1 MKTVKTPKG
10 TELPL
15 LNLKGKDYLQV
26 AHRLVWFREERPD
39 WALETE
45 MVQLTDTHSIVKALV
60 RDPSGRVIAT
70 AHKREDKTHFADYM
84 EKAETAAIGR
94 ALALVGYGTQFAEE
108 LDEEDRIVDSP
119 LPVKATPKKQAVAP
133 VANTVPALQLAK
145 TANPETQQIIAET
158 IDKALTKTGT
168 GTMGAPFDLILK
180 SGPHAGKQIQQLNAE
195 QASSYFAEINE
206 QLKAIDRSPAT
217 LRGPGRDVYY
227 ALQDYIQKV
236 GG

>member
-1 MKTVKTPKG
+1 MKSVRTPKG

-15 LNLKGKDYLQV
+15 INLKGKDYLQV
-26 AHRLVWFREERPD
+26 AHRLVWFREDRSE
-39 WALETE
+39 WSLETE
-45 MVQLTDTHSIVKALV
+45 MVQLTETHAIVKATV
-60 RDPSGRVIAT
+60 KDPSGRVIAT

-108 LDEEDRIVDSP
+108 LDEEGRIVDSP
-119 LPVKATPKKQAVAP
+119 IQPKAAPTKQASAP
-133 VANTVPALQLAK
+133 IAALQMVK
-145 TANPETQQIIAET
+145 TASPETQQIIAET
-158 IDKALTKTGT
+158 IDKALTKTST
-168 GTMGAPFDLILK
+168 GVVGAPFDLILK
-180 SGPHAGKQIQQLNAE
+180 NGPFAGKQIQDLSGS
-195 QASSYFAEINE
+195 QAREYFTEINE
-206 QLKAIDRSPAT
+206 QLKAINRSPVT